1 MNLSCI
7 FSRKSPLNFPIATSR
22 ARPPTFKLAA
32 DFAQR
37 LPEFKFL
44 AAGFPFTGF
53 FTFPIYEYY
62 GRFKGFRSGHF
73 KIRLALSLIFPAGDC
88 SVDGGRKGLYPAYVP
103 SGCAGDWDWICNNV
117 QILYPAA
124 FISARQPAQTSR
136 SRAVFTA

>member
-1 MNLSCI
+1 MEKMNLSCI

-88 SVDGGRKGLYPAYVP
+88 SVDGRPERPLSGL
-103 SGCAGDWDWICNNV
+103 
-117 QILYPAA
+117 
-124 FISARQPAQTSR
+124 R
-136 SRAVFTA
+136 SFRLRRRLGLDLQ